1 MPTHLGCLA
10 KARMA
15 SKSSASSPAAS
26 WGCVPTVKK
35 TSSYRSAIA
44 TTPAAFDTL
53 VPIVIIRSTP
63 AARARSTT
71 PSRSSAKSGKSRW
84 QWLSMIVIRRRP
96 KSSLPRLRFDVAR
109 EDRRRRGQQRAGL
122 EPMSG
127 PNPPKRL
134 VDLDVFGPHFEVVEI
149 AFVWRHSEEIEQLVH
164 RRGHDRLQHD
174 RNDAQH
180 FHRCVQN

>member
-10 KARMA
+10 NARMA

-26 WGCVPTVKK
+26 CGWVPTVKK

-53 VPIVIIRSTP
+53 VPMVIIRSTP

-96 KSSLPRLRFDVAR
+96 EPSLPRLRFDIAR
-109 EDRRRRGQQRAGL
+109 KDRHRRGQQRSGL
-122 EPMSG
+122 EPVWG
-127 PNPPKRL
+127 PDPPKRL
-134 VDLDVFGPHFEVVEI
+134 PFLDIFGPHFEVAEI
-149 AFVWRHSEEIEQLVH
+149 AFVWRRREEIKQLVH
-164 RRGHDRLQHD
+164 RPGHDRLQQD
-174 RNDAQH
+174 RNDA
-180 FHRCVQN
+180 

>member
-1 MPTHLGCLA
+1 MPTHLGCLEN
-10 KARMA
+10 ARIA
-15 SKSSASSPAAS
+15 SKSSAPSPAAS

-35 TSSYRSAIA
+35 TLSYRSAIA
-44 TTPAAFDTL
+44 TTPGALSTRA
-53 VPIVIIRSTP
+53 PMVIIRSTP

-134 VDLDVFGPHFEVVEI
+134 LRLGVFGPHLEGAGI
-149 AFVWRHSEEIEQLVH
+149 DLLWRDREEIEQL
-164 RRGHDRLQHD
+164 GP
-174 RNDAQH
+174 
-180 FHRCVQN
+180 